1 MGRKNAVIGL
11 ITTTY
16 DDNTD
21 KYVDSD
27 PREVLAEEKSIRQ
40 SEFYQAQ
47 GTGLRPELTFVVW
60 TDEYNDEQK
69 LTHKDKEYNI
79 IRTFD
84 KDEKE
89 TELICSGLVNKGA

>member
-1 MGRKNAVIGL
+1 MGRRNAVIGL

-16 DDNTD
+16 NDDTD
-21 KYVDSD
+21 KYVDSS
-27 PREVLAEEKSIRQ
+27 PREVFAEKKSIRQ

-47 GTGLRPELTFVVW
+47 DTGLRPELTFVVW
-60 TDEYNDEQK
+60 ADEYNDEQK
-69 LTHKDKEYNI
+69 LSFEGNEYNI
-79 IRTFD
+79 IRTFE